1 MGEEERTAIAETIVE
16 IDRAIVHV
24 SLAEQERMMRR
35 RLALMAVLRTDGEN
49 RADRANGDSQRR
61 W

>member
-16 IDRAIVHV
+16 IDRAIAHL

-35 RLALMAVLRTDGEN
+35 RLALVEVLRTDGA
-49 RADRANGDSQRR
+49 RQSYRANAMGSERQ
-61 W
+61 